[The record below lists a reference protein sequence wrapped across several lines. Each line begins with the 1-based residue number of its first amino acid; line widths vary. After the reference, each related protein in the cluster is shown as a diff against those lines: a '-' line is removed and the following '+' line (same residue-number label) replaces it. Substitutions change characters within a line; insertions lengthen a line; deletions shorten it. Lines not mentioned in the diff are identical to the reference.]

1 MCVCLCVC
9 IHTHTDIHTYIHTYA
24 HIYRY
29 PGLDDEKKCKAE
41 GHIWGTTY
49 EHWDWIKLKDVVSFF
64 IDSVT
69 IIVVAGLPYI
79 YIRKNKKRSHCVF
92 RIQKI

>member
-1 MCVCLCVC
+1 MHAY
-9 IHTHTDIHTYIHTYA
+9 IYIYINTYIHA
-24 HIYRY
+24 HIFRY

-69 IIVVAGLPYI
+69 IIVVAGLAYI
-79 YIRKNKKRSHCVF
+79 HRKKIKKRSLCVF
-92 RIQKI
+92 RIK